1 MPARRAALLLFLAA
15 ASPAAAQHVVTSPG
29 PESVSVTVYRDPS
42 GDQMDLRWLSGY
54 ALITE
59 TRTVTLPAGTSVIR
73 FEGVAGSILPQS
85 AIIRG
90 LPGGVVEKNH
100 DARLL
105 SAGALVDA
113 SLGRQVHIRRTNR
126 RTGKTT
132 ETEAIIRSGPDGIVL
147 QTPEGIEALGCSGIP
162 ETLVYDGVPPGLSA
176 KPTLAVT
183 TSVASPATATLQLS
197 YLASQFDWR
206 ANYVATI
213 APDGRTFDLFAWLT
227 LANANDESFVD
238 AGAQVVAGKPNRVED
253 EDGDDGSA
261 EPVSPEISLHCWPT
275 GTTSD
280 SSFGAIPITTV
291 ESQEMAIVVTGSR
304 IPKANLTSVS
314 PVTVVT
320 AQLEG
325 LGDLKLYRI
334 PVPVTVA
341 ANAQKQV
348 ALLHMER
355 VRFEHLYGAAVY
367 ASAESDADNDPIQ
380 ARILLRTRNVEARGL
395 GRPLPA
401 GSINV
406 FEQAAG
412 RPMLLG
418 RGDVYDTSVGEDVE
432 ILVGESPDV
441 RIRHRLL
448 PDPKRAKDDGPRRH
462 EIAISNATS
471 APVDVEL
478 RLNLDEEDYRLID
491 ASHKLGRKNGAPLWR
506 AHVPANGT
514 ARLLYTIVERPPHD
528 SDAANRSDGNS

>member
-1 MPARRAALLLFLAA
+1 MKARRAALLLSLAA
-15 ASPAAAQHVVTSPG
+15 AAPAAAQQVVTSPG
-29 PESVSVTVYRDPS
+29 PEAVSVTIYRNPN
-42 GDQMDLRWLSGY
+42 GDRMDLEWLNGY

-59 TRTVTLPAGTSVIR
+59 TRTVALPAGPSVIR
-73 FEGVAGSILPQS
+73 FEGVAGNILPVS

-90 LPGGVVEKNH
+90 LPRAVAEKNH

-126 RTGKTT
+126 ATGRTT

-147 QTPEGIEALGCSGIP
+147 QTPQGIEALRCSGLP
-162 ETLVYDGVPPGLSA
+162 ETLVYNQAPPGLSA

-183 TSVASPATATLQLS
+183 TSADAPVTATLQLS

-227 LANANDESFVD
+227 LANANGESFVD
-238 AGAQVVAGKPNRVED
+238 ASAQVVAGKPNRVD
-253 EDGDDGSA
+253 DDGDEGA
-261 EPVSPEISLHCWPT
+261 EPVAPEINLHCWPT

-280 SSFGAIPITTV
+280 IPVQNPVPVTTISSA
-291 ESQEMAIVVTGSR
+291 EMAGESIVVTGSR

-314 PVTVVT
+314 PVTAVT

-348 ALLHMER
+348 ALLHLER
-355 VRFEHLYGAAVY
+355 VRFEHLYGARIWA
-367 ASAESDADNDPIQ
+367 AEEPDENDDPVPV
-380 ARILLRTRNVEARGL
+380 RILLRTRNVEAQGL

-412 RPMLLG
+412 RPMLVG
-418 RGDVYDTSVGEDVE
+418 AGDVFDTSVGEKVE
-432 ILVGESPDV
+432 ILVGQSPDIS
-441 RIRHRLL
+441 IRHRLL
-448 PDPKRAKDDGPRRH
+448 PRKDGKKEDDGQPHRH
-462 EIAISNATS
+462 EITISNATS
-471 APVDVEL
+471 APAYVEL
-478 RLNLDEEDYRLID
+478 TLSLYEEEYRLIGP
-491 ASHKLGRKNGAPLWR
+491 SRKLARKNGLPLWR
-506 AHVPANGT
+506 ARVPANGT
-514 ARLLYTIVERPPHD
+514 ARLAYTLEERPPREE
-528 SDAANRSDGNS
+528 SDDQSE